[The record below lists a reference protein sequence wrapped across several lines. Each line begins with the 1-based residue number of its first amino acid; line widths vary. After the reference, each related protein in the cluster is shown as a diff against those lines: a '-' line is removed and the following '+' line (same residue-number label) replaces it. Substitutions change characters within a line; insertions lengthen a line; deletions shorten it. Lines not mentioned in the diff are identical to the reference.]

1 MWCCS
6 INNLTHGPVSEAGLF
21 ELYKDNAITPQTL
34 VWREGSDERRPLEQ
48 TELAA
53 RFRVPLPVGDR
64 WRTCTFSGDTV
75 RQSEMCLVEGFGV
88 AKAHQAEAQAF
99 VDEGGWMPNLIRS
112 RHFPTLGQRWARR
125 CQEFREETA
134 PSFLQMC
141 ALYLP
146 VNILL
151 QFLLSAVNARL
162 IGQPQTVKHAAEILE
177 PLFQTAVLSLP
188 MASILFLWI
197 ENTRSRRPGFGESLR
212 TGLSLWG
219 PLAAVNLLLIIAGN
233 ALQLSEDIA
242 GFSRE
247 VTIGLGLLLLFVWV
261 RIVYASILLVERRL
275 SPTAALCASWR
286 ITKGQ
291 GFISGFSL
299 WIMMDVMARFSGL
312 IRPFPSRAETA
323 ADAMVHS
330 LFGLLN
336 ISWCALLYK
345 LYLERRQTQAAVPNE
360 VPA

>member
-1 MWCCS
+1 MAGKETGRAAC
-6 INNLTHGPVSEAGLF
+6 PVLA
-21 ELYKDNAITPQTL
+21 K
-34 VWREGSDERRPLEQ
+34 GSDERLPLEQ

-53 RFRVPLPVGDR
+53 KFRVPLPVGDR
-64 WRTCTFSGDTV
+64 WRTCTFSGETV
-75 RQSEMCLVEGFGV
+75 RLSDMCLVEGFGV

-125 CQEFREETA
+125 CQEFREEDA

-146 VNILL
+146 VNIPL

-162 IGQPQTVKHAAEILE
+162 IGQPQTVRHAAEILE

-197 ENTRSRRPGFGESLR
+197 ENTRSRRPSLGEALR

-233 ALQLSEDIA
+233 AWRLAEDMT
-242 GFSRE
+242 GYS
-247 VTIGLGLLLLFVWV
+247 VGLTLALGLLLLLFVWA

-275 SPTAALCASWR
+275 SPAAALSASWR

-291 GFISGFSL
+291 EFISSFSL
-299 WIMMDVMARFSGL
+299 CIMTDVMVRYSGL
-312 IRPFPSRAETA
+312 IRPLPALAVETA
-323 ADAMVHS
+323 TTTMLYS
-330 LFGLLN
+330 LRSLL
-336 ISWCALLYK
+336 IVSWYALLYK
-345 LYLERRQTQAAVPNE
+345 FYQDRRQTPAAVTNE